1 MGTVSMEEYF
11 GDWYPIINTTILN
24 AILERLLK
32 ESNYCPTP
40 DKVFQAFVECK
51 FKDLKVVFIGMDPYP
66 QRGVATGLA
75 FANAKET
82 KPSNYSPSLKVLIDA
97 VNKYYDDLPL
107 GGFDCTL
114 KLWCKQGVLLL
125 NSALTVKE
133 NEIGSHMLLWRPFII
148 SLIQNTAKVKPYA
161 IFVFFGTQAKSL
173 HKYISNSPAVKVVHP
188 AFCVRNKSF
197 LPNFFKEIDD
207 IMITKGSNNLIYWL

>member
-1 MGTVSMEEYF
+1 MESVSMEEYF

-24 AILERLLK
+24 ATLERLSK

-51 FKDLKVVFIGMDPYP
+51 FKDLKVVFVGMDPYS
-66 QRGVATGLA
+66 QRGIATGLA
-75 FANAKET
+75 FANSEET

-97 VNKYYDDLPL
+97 VNKYYDDIPL

-114 KLWCKQGVLLL
+114 KLWCRQGVLLL

-133 NEIGSHMLLWRPFII
+133 NETGSHILLWRPFII
-148 SLIQNTAKVKPYA
+148 SLLQNIVKIKPNT
-161 IFVFFGTQAKSL
+161 IFVLFGTQAKSL
-173 HKYISNSPAVKVVHP
+173 HKYIGNSPVIEVVHP
-188 AFCVRNKSF
+188 AFCVRNKSS
-197 LPNFFKEIDD
+197 LPNFFKEVDD
-207 IMITKGSNNLIYWL
+207 IMIKQGSKLIYWL

>member
-1 MGTVSMEEYF
+1 MESVSMKEYF

-24 AILERLLK
+24 ATLERLSK

-51 FKDLKVVFIGMDPYP
+51 FEDLKVVFVGMDPYS
-66 QRGVATGLA
+66 QRGIATGLA
-75 FANAKET
+75 FANAEET
-82 KPSNYSPSLKVLIDA
+82 KPNNYSPSLKVLIDA
-97 VNKYYDDLPL
+97 VNKYYDDIPL

-133 NEIGSHMLLWRPFII
+133 NETGSHILLWRPFII
-148 SLIQNTAKVKPYA
+148 SLLQNIVKIKPNT
-161 IFVFFGTQAKSL
+161 IFVLFGNQAKSL
-173 HKYISNSPAVKVVHP
+173 HKYIGNSPVIEVVHP
-188 AFCVRNKSF
+188 AFCVRNKSS
-197 LPNFFKEIDD
+197 LPNFFKEVDD
-207 IMITKGSNNLIYWL
+207 IMIKQGSKLIYWL

>member
-1 MGTVSMEEYF
+1 
-11 GDWYPIINTTILN
+11 
-24 AILERLLK
+24 
-32 ESNYCPTP
+32 
-40 DKVFQAFVECK
+40 
-51 FKDLKVVFIGMDPYP
+51 MDPYP
-66 QRGVATGLA
+66 QKGVATGLA

-97 VNKYYDDLPL
+97 VNKYYDDIPL

-148 SLIQNTAKVKPYA
+148 SLLQNIAKVKPNT

-173 HKYISNSPAVKVVHP
+173 HKYIGNSPAVEVIHP
-188 AFCVRNKSF
+188 AFCVRNKSS
-197 LPNFFKEIDD
+197 LPNFFKEVDD
-207 IMITKGSNNLIYWL
+207 IMIKQGDNLIYWL